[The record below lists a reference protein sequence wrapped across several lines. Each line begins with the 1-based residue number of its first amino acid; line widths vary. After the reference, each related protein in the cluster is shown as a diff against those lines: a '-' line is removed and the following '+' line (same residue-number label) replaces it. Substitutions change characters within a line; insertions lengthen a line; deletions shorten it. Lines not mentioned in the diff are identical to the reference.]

1 MWGYLNIYIYIY
13 IYTYTH
19 HNNRLAWENIKQTVQ
34 DLLQSFMLESSIQ
47 NFSVNIYYFH
57 SPKVCSSCQA
67 RFITLGRRRHLL
79 FGLLW
84 GSLPTPLWLQ
94 NPGDY
99 VKMRQ
104 DAWVNIYVITKYIY
118 LIVDKT
124 SVSPEM
130 TSSFFIQSFEAIM
143 EANNVGRRDW
153 KREITLIMKM
163 FH

>member
-1 MWGYLNIYIYIY
+1 
-13 IYTYTH
+13 
-19 HNNRLAWENIKQTVQ
+19 
-34 DLLQSFMLESSIQ
+34 MLESNIQ
-47 NFSVNIYYFH
+47 DFSVNINYFH

-67 RFITLGRRRHLL
+67 RFITLRRRRHLL
-79 FGLLW
+79 FCLLW

-94 NPGDY
+94 NPWDY
-99 VKMRQ
+99 VRMRQ
-104 DAWVNIYVITKYIY
+104 DTWVNIYVITKDIY
-118 LIVDKT
+118 LIMDKT

>member
-1 MWGYLNIYIYIY
+1 
-13 IYTYTH
+13 
-19 HNNRLAWENIKQTVQ
+19 
-34 DLLQSFMLESSIQ
+34 
-47 NFSVNIYYFH
+47 
-57 SPKVCSSCQA
+57 
-67 RFITLGRRRHLL
+67 
-79 FGLLW
+79 
-84 GSLPTPLWLQ
+84 
-94 NPGDY
+94 
-99 VKMRQ
+99 MRP

-163 FH
+163 FHSSPAGSWLSKRVQVHHKQNELTI

>member
-1 MWGYLNIYIYIY
+1 M
-13 IYTYTH
+13 
-19 HNNRLAWENIKQTVQ
+19 
-34 DLLQSFMLESSIQ
+34 LQSFMLESSIQ
-47 NFSVNIYYFH
+47 NFSVNIYYFQ
-57 SPKVCSSCQA
+57 SPKVCSSCQV
-67 RFITLGRRRHLL
+67 RFITQWKRRHLL

-118 LIVDKT
+118 LILEKT

-163 FH
+163 FHWSPAGSWLSKRVQVDHKQN